1 MFNRRA
7 LAITVILLG
16 IFLFCT
22 FTVLTALASYY
33 AVPSDALLHP
43 YPIDMPPFPADP
55 HVQPEDTTNAT
66 WSNFDGFAY
75 HVEPR
80 SDKNETIPRILH
92 WTWKDELL
100 PERWRVVRNACMD
113 MHSDYQHILWTDA
126 MSLDFLKRYYP
137 WFVSTCGFPLSIRIS
152 ILTPTQ
158 SKATLTTYSAQ
169 TASDISF
176 STTTAGLTSTSIL
189 AVVAVSI
196 PFSSIPSYS
205 QRLSP

>member
-1 MFNRRA
+1 MFTRRT

-43 YPIDMPPFPADP
+43 YPIDMPPFPANP
-55 HVQPEDTTNAT
+55 RLQPEDGTNAT

-80 SDKNETIPRILH
+80 IDKNETIPRILH
-92 WTWKDELL
+92 WTWKDEHL

-113 MHSDYQHILWTDA
+113 MHSDYQHIMWTDA
-126 MSLDFLKRYYP
+126 MSLEFLEKEYP
-137 WFVSTCGFPLSIRIS
+137 WFVPTCESC
-152 ILTPTQ
+152 
-158 SKATLTTYSAQ
+158 ATLKDGISNTSQSRAIHTTYSAQ
-169 TASDISF
+169 TASDTLS
-176 STTTAGLTSTSIL
+176 STITAART
-189 AVVAVSI
+189 
-196 PFSSIPSYS
+196 
-205 QRLSP
+205 